1 MSKRCKLQKE
11 FYKEFG
17 NYKGEGKYSDYYVKW
32 LEDKIMELIPTP
44 TTEEVNKFLDENY
57 PTESI
62 CRRGGCS
69 NVKKEDKTYCTDC
82 SYEKIMTGY

>member
-32 LEDKIMELIPTP
+32 LEDTIIEWIPTP
-44 TTEEVNKFLDENY
+44 TTEEVNKFLNENY
-57 PTESI
+57 PT
-62 CRRGGCS
+62 
-69 NVKKEDKTYCTDC
+69 KTHYITTEEIDERI
-82 SYEKIMTGY
+82 YLNDYPEEI